1 MKILI
6 SLGLLFLFSGK
17 AYSCELVTKNI
28 ISLSG
33 PVSTYLDQLGIINQ
47 VEGISYYHPI
57 EKFKGTK
64 FPGGVYLST
73 ATLKSFEG
81 KVVFFDKSRELKKV
95 LNRFPKVKAIEIDSR
110 RKTPREV
117 IELTESLLATYLKGC
132 SKQKEKFIERVNHLE
147 EDIKKNI
154 SKIKKSIFFL
164 GKMSTKYPET
174 VLSNDGFVYWLK
186 KEKLLES
193 YPSDLEYLNFSMK
206 IVSAL
211 RGEFYFFGLQDSYDD
226 GEKTIEK
233 VTDKKFNVKYPGALT
248 PGYTQLEFL
257 KYLLNYF

>member
-6 SLGLLFLFSGK
+6 SISLFFLVLGK
-17 AYSCELVTKNI
+17 AYSCELITKKI

-33 PVSTYLDQLGIINQ
+33 PVSTYLDQLGIIDQ
-47 VEGISYYHPI
+47 VEGISFYHPI
-57 EKFKGTK
+57 EKFKGTR

-73 ATLKSFEG
+73 ATLRTFEG

-95 LNRFPKVKAIEIDSR
+95 LNRFPKVKAIEVDSR

-117 IELTESLLATYLKGC
+117 IELTESLLAPYLKEC
-132 SKQKEKFIERVNHLE
+132 TKQKVELKERVARLE

-154 SKIKKSIFFL
+154 SKIKQSVFFL
-164 GKMSTKYPET
+164 GKISTKIPET

-211 RGEFYFFGLQDSYDD
+211 RGKFNFFGLQDSYDG
-226 GEKTIEK
+226 GEKSIEK
-233 VTDKKFNVKYPGALT
+233 VSDKNFNVKYPGALT